1 MLTPQTR
8 IFRLGLALL
17 VGSSGLFLST
27 SAQAREWTTADGKSV
42 EAELVEIVQDG
53 KAVVLDVKGKRYEVS
68 LERLSIK
75 DQAYIEGLQDAA
87 RRPSDAQI
95 AKDLADDIAE
105 DSKKEAETPK
115 DEPDTIRLKV
125 RRMWHSREGAALEA
139 QFVRMRGSIVLLKV
153 SGFKYD
159 SIDYYNLSTEDRQ
172 FIYDA
177 HAAMGKADLIPPVR
191 ADLVDA
197 APSGMEAPAYQEHP
211 PTPAQAPMTPAA
223 SPKSTDTASSDG
235 SVSLPPNGFGSV
247 EKSEPE
253 ISLPANGFG
262 AVDTTTPEPSPF
274 DSDVKL
280 PSSGFGNVPNPT
292 SDGGEVHGVF
302 TPVPNDPPKKVGL
315 PNSTIVDSS
324 METETNDDRPLFDVA
339 SVPNAVP
346 KQTSGFGEYRV
357 DPNPVAKSNPTPQP
371 VTSHSSP
378 PKPSGNNQ
386 FGTSAS
392 GGSARP
398 QQSPG
403 GSSNQGTPQFGNSQT
418 FTDFTP
424 IEPPAPREFTTAD
437 WNLQIFAVILLSGGC
452 LMMAGGYMWLIAL
465 AFIESLEWGLRS
477 LIPGMAIMF
486 GVSEWEKASVP
497 LLTMLL
503 GVCLTLGGFGLLL
516 GVS

>member
-8 IFRLGLALL
+8 FSRLGLALL
-17 VGSSGLFLST
+17 VGCLGLLPSK
-27 SAQAREWTTADGKSV
+27 SAQAREWTTADGSIV
-42 EAELVEIVQDG
+42 EAELVEIIQDG
-53 KAVVLDVKGKRYEVS
+53 KAVLLDVKGKRYEVK

-75 DQAYIEGLQDAA
+75 DQAYLEGLQDAA

-105 DSKKEAETPK
+105 DSQKEADDHQ
-115 DEPDTIRLKV
+115 DEPDIIRLKV
-125 RRMWHSREGAALEA
+125 RRMWRSREGSALEA

-159 SIDYYNLSTEDRQ
+159 SIDYYNLSTADRQ
-172 FIYDA
+172 FLYDA
-177 HAAMGKADLIPPVR
+177 HAAMGKANLVPPVR
-191 ADLVDA
+191 LDLVDA
-197 APSGMEAPAYQEHP
+197 NPTGMETPAYQEHP
-211 PTPAQAPMTPAA
+211 PTPAQAPQ
-223 SPKSTDTASSDG
+223 SPASSSRSNNTTTAG
-235 SVSLPPNGFGSV
+235 GELKLPPNGFGAV
-247 EKSEPE
+247 EESNPE

-262 AVDTTTPEPSPF
+262 AVDSTTTEPSPF
-274 DSDVKL
+274 DSGVKL
-280 PSSGFGNVPNPT
+280 PASGFGNVPHT
-292 SDGGEVHGVF
+292 TDSGSEVHGVF
-302 TPVPNDPPKKVGL
+302 TPIPNKPPKKVGL

-324 METETNDDRPLFDVA
+324 MDTEEEDDRPLFDVA
-339 SVPNAVP
+339 SVPQ
-346 KQTSGFGEYRV
+346 QTTGFGEYRV
-357 DPNPVAKSNPTPQP
+357 DPISKSTSTPKS
-371 VTSHSSP
+371 TTTHSSQP
-378 PKPSGNNQ
+378 SVSGNNP

-392 GGSARP
+392 GSSSRP
-398 QQSPG
+398 QQSQG
-403 GSSNQGTPQFGNSQT
+403 GTNHQGTPQFGNSQT